1 MPKNEPKVKRM
12 NMNLPSDLHGAF
24 KPAIASQGKNIT
36 DMLMELI
43 HDHVQKRLPQQLRKG
58 RCR

>member
-12 NMNLPSDLHGAF
+12 NMNLPSDLHALQAGNRLE
-24 KPAIASQGKNIT
+24 GKNIT
-36 DMLMELI
+36 DVLMELI

-58 RCR
+58 RRR